1 MMAVPLPL
9 RRSARIK
16 AAREKKTHTIAT
28 QSERART
35 RENRP
40 FYSYVRAC
48 HGQLIPIEKRLPRH
62 RFHRG
67 ALPGLAPDHWLIV
80 ARTRWYMFNTLVGSY
95 NRDSEFPPISGK
107 YGLEARTPSH
117 EWWLSQPVSLLRYWM
132 DIMGFFSYIDRCE
145 VERDS
150 GASVWR
156 EPKTLEEYVEA
167 MEKMRVKLVM
177 YKVCQS
183 DDEWEVADNARP
195 YVFIPEE
202 MHKLFVGPLKADLDR
217 YSIGATMPTAG
228 SDDA

>member
-1 MMAVPLPL
+1 
-9 RRSARIK
+9 
-16 AAREKKTHTIAT
+16 
-28 QSERART
+28 
-35 RENRP
+35 
-40 FYSYVRAC
+40 
-48 HGQLIPIEKRLPRH
+48 
-62 RFHRG
+62 
-67 ALPGLAPDHWLIV
+67 
-80 ARTRWYMFNTLVGSY
+80 
-95 NRDSEFPPISGK
+95 
-107 YGLEARTPSH
+107 
-117 EWWLSQPVSLLRYWM
+117 M